1 MSGDSAMDK
10 LKGKAKEVAGKVTG
24 DKRQESEGRTDQ
36 AKGEVKETAENAR
49 DRVQGCATRS
59 PTTARTSPDA

>member
-1 MSGDSAMDK
+1 MSDRGAMDK

-36 AKGEVKETAENAR
+36 AKGKAKDAVDDLQDRARGVRDSLSR
-49 DRVQGCATRS
+49 DRKE
-59 PTTARTSPDA
+59 P